1 MQIPGSEQW
10 ADGPG
15 LRALEPTCSHSFEPV
30 LTRAALVGSLNTL
43 SLFNGLII
51 TTRPISYG
59 LPTINIDTF
68 I

>member
-43 SLFNGLII
+43 SLSLMG
-51 TTRPISYG
+51 
-59 LPTINIDTF
+59 
-68 I
+68 

>member
-1 MQIPGSEQW
+1 MLIDNKEYYTCMQIPGSEQW

-43 SLFNGLII
+43 SLSLMG
-51 TTRPISYG
+51 
-59 LPTINIDTF
+59 
-68 I
+68 